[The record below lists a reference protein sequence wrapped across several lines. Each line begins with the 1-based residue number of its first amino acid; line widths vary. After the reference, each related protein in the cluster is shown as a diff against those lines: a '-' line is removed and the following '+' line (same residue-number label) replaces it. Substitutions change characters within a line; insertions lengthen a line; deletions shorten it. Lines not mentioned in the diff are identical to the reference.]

1 MKLRH
6 WLRQLE
12 PRVLAEFDRPSLAW
26 LKPWLD
32 RHDVFS
38 FTREPL
44 ARGLAFGILCGTV
57 PGPVQV
63 IGTTLLCVLFRG
75 NVIAGII
82 GSMWTN
88 PLTLVPI
95 YMLAFSLGALI
106 LPGTH
111 SMPEW
116 NAAAGASGFFSGLV
130 DWVQALGWPLV
141 VGLAVLGTFLA
152 ANAYALTQLAFLAPV
167 RRRWKRMRSRQ
178 PPRGG

>member
-1 MKLRH
+1 MSLRR

-12 PRVLAEFDRPSLAW
+12 PRVLAEFDRPALAW

-44 ARGLAFGILCGTV
+44 ARGLAFGILCGAV

-75 NVIAGII
+75 NVIAGIA

-95 YMLAFSLGALI
+95 YLLAFKLGALV
-106 LPGTH
+106 LPGAHT
-111 SMPEW
+111 MPAW
-116 NAAAGASGFFSGLV
+116 PGSASASGFFTGLV
-130 DWVQALGWPLV
+130 DWVQALGWPLA
-141 VGLAVLGTFLA
+141 VGLLLLGSLLA
-152 ANAYALTQLAFLAPV
+152 LNAYALTQIAFLAPV
-167 RRRWKRMRSRQ
+167 RRRLKRMRARTAAA
-178 PPRGG
+178 G

>member
-1 MKLRH
+1 MKLRS

-12 PRVLAEFDRPSLAW
+12 PRVLAEFDRPALAW

-63 IGTTLLCVLFRG
+63 IGTTLLCVFFRG
-75 NVIAGII
+75 NVIAGIV

-95 YMLAFSLGALI
+95 YVVAFKLGALV
-106 LPGTH
+106 LPGAHT
-111 SMPEW
+111 MPAW
-116 NAAAGASGFFSGLV
+116 NGAAGTGGFFSGLV
-130 DWVQALGWPLV
+130 DWVQALGWPLA
-141 VGLAVLGTFLA
+141 VGLLLLGSLLAV
-152 ANAYALTQLAFLAPV
+152 NAYALTQIAFLAPV
-167 RRRWKRMRSRQ
+167 RRRLKRMRARTVS
-178 PPRGG
+178 GG